1 MSQRFP
7 PRLQHVAKLPCES
20 RKSKKGYQ
28 MFTLNV
34 TINMFN

>member
-1 MSQRFP
+1 
-7 PRLQHVAKLPCES
+7 
-20 RKSKKGYQ
+20 